1 MCRDATDSLAPLGD
15 WESHDSCFVQV
26 KYFIP
31 TRRNHFEDQGV
42 ELIELDLRLV
52 WALRD
57 ALVNPLHLRSVQ
69 KKDAASNVARHVF
82 RNLAY

>member
-15 WESHDSCFVQV
+15 WESHDFCFVQV

-31 TRRNHFEDQGV
+31 TRRNNFEDQVV

-57 ALVNPLHLRSVQ
+57 AIVNPLHLRSVQ
-69 KKDAASNVARHVF
+69 KKIAARNVARHVF